1 MLTKHLINKRNLL
14 TALYLYKVE
23 KGDWLWE
30 VSNYFKKVNQ
40 SETVICV
47 SHKVLPARPVC
58 FPISNRR
65 NSFGSESEMRRDCKI
80 GFGIWRKRI
89 RPDND
94 FQDNPD
100 LLWRSREV
108 SRSVFLPPTWWGS
121 SDRIS
126 SESESDPRLGLRPL
140 SRRPWGLRT
149 RRSWTFWRFGCRK
162 SRNRFS

>member
-1 MLTKHLINKRNLL
+1 M
-14 TALYLYKVE
+14 
-23 KGDWLWE
+23 
-30 VSNYFKKVNQ
+30 
-40 SETVICV
+40 
-47 SHKVLPARPVC
+47 LPAWPVC

-121 SDRIS
+121 VDRIS

-140 SRRPWGLRT
+140 FRRPWGLRT
-149 RRSWTFWRFGCRK
+149 RRSWNFWRFGCRT
-162 SRNRFS
+162 SRNRFKLNWQMQWIIDNSLLNWKFHFLKTIIVISIATKQSW